1 MNNSSIPAKDFE
13 RNFFFFFAWMSVIIV
28 DHNVPQKNQNRVS
41 KLDGKTKNMIYS
53 SIKRKI
59 LYMDNLANI
68 Q

>member
-13 RNFFFFFAWMSVIIV
+13 RKNNFFFAWMIVIIV
-28 DHNVPQKNQNRVS
+28 DHNVPQKNQNRIS

-53 SIKRKI
+53 SIKKI